1 MNFLDVISQS
11 LQQDQNVFKRV
22 VDLDKNNEIV
32 YKKFSNVANCDQS
45 SCPIN
50 MTDFTPDEVIAQL
63 PCKHCFNKNAIS
75 QWLAE
80 ESHKCPVCR
89 YELDYKEV
97 RTGEEKQSDYN
108 DFSMSDIEDEIAGL
122 ELDLSDNVVPSE
134 NDISNLDVSGN
145 DISDNDIVSLIN
157 NITPQQFVNS
167 FILNNANGNNDN
179 DNDNDNTRAI
189 LTNFIHFIDNE
200 IQRRN
205 MLEEQLENDENDL
218 QRAIM
223 NSLME

>member
-1 MNFLDVISQS
+1 MNFLDVLSQS

-32 YKKFSNVANCDQS
+32 YKKFSDVANCDQS

-50 MTDFTPDEVIAQL
+50 MTDFAPDEVIAQL

-89 YELDYKEV
+89 YELDYKEI
-97 RTGEEKQSDYN
+97 RTEEEKQPDYN
-108 DFSMSDIEDEIAGL
+108 DISMSMSDIEDEIAGL
-122 ELDLSDNVVPSE
+122 ESDLSDNVVPSE
-134 NDISNLDVSGN
+134 NDISENDVSY
-145 DISDNDIVSLIN
+145 NDIVSLIN

-167 FILNNANGNNDN
+167 FILNNANENNN
-179 DNDNDNTRAI
+179 NDNDNTRAI

-200 IQRRN
+200 IQRRI

-218 QRAIM
+218 QRTIM